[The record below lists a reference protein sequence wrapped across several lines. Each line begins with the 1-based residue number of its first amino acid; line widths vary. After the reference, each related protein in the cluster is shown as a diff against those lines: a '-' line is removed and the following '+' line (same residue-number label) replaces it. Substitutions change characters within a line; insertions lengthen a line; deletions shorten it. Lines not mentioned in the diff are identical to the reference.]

1 MAGMEK
7 RHKISEELRGETS
20 AISNWIFFC
29 PDSGAAHFFTLFGML
44 FSAVSVILPSFP
56 EASKCVA
63 QLCAVACAASAIFF
77 AEYLPRLYCAPAAR
91 PGAPAW
97 RARFGCAL
105 SETSRAV
112 IFPHIFI
119 VFKPVR
125 YLSPLRLT
133 GEVFGGAKEEGA
145 AARAAFPPIV
155 CFFATFIYFLERS
168 FNFGGFENIGGGFS
182 SGRIF
187 GLSHVEIAMAALSAA
202 IAGSAFIG
210 AMQNAMKMENPQNR

>member
-77 AEYLPRLYCAPAAR
+77 AEYLPRLYSAPAAR

-97 RARFGCAL
+97 RARLGCAL

-119 VFKPVR
+119 VFKLVR

-133 GEVFGGAKEEGA
+133 GEVFGGRKGRGRRGA
-145 AARAAFPPIV
+145 RGLPAHRLFFCDFYIFFRAV
-155 CFFATFIYFLERS
+155 VQLR
-168 FNFGGFENIGGGFS
+168 
-182 SGRIF
+182 
-187 GLSHVEIAMAALSAA
+187 GL
-202 IAGSAFIG
+202 
-210 AMQNAMKMENPQNR
+210 